1 MLEIIMRRRTLRSR
15 FFRPRPQVCR
25 SRATMAAGIRV
36 LLVISVIMLITL
48 LSGLYYRHNHPAIG
62 QAIDEYHGVIVYY
75 NGGQIDRSHGPHY
88 SPDGYYY
95 GQKWQ
100 CVEFVK
106 RFYFDA
112 LHHPMPDTFGNA
124 HDFWDEKV
132 AAGQWNYR
140 RGLLQYRNGG
150 EFPPQVDDLLVFTN
164 GNYGHVAL
172 ISKVE
177 ANQIQVV
184 QQNVAGHSRQRLA
197 YSQRSGRYYVGD
209 GHQPAG
215 WLRLEQ

>member
-1 MLEIIMRRRTLRSR
+1 MLDFIARRRTNRNR
-15 FFRPRPQVCR
+15 FFRPRPRVRR
-25 SRATMAAGIRV
+25 SRGTVVAGVRV
-36 LLVISVIMLITL
+36 LLVITVFMLAAW

-62 QAIDEYHGVIVYY
+62 QAIDEYRGVTVYY
-75 NGGQIDRSHGPHY
+75 NGGQIDRSHGQHY

-100 CVEFVK
+100 CVEFAK
-106 RFYFDA
+106 RFYFVA
-112 LHHPMPDTFGNA
+112 LQHPMPDTFGNA
-124 HDFWDEKV
+124 CDFWDEGV
-132 AAGQWNYR
+132 AAGQLNYR

-164 GNYGHVAL
+164 GNYGHVAV

-177 ANQIQVV
+177 ADQIQVV
-184 QQNVAGHSRQRLA
+184 QQNVAGHSRQKLA
-197 YSQRSGRYYVGD
+197 YWQRSCRYYLGD
-209 GHQPAG
+209 GQQPVG